1 MPRPDNYYDNR
12 LDDQPRAG
20 AVQQNA
26 PVSSGTQAQVYK
38 NIDQKQ
44 DKADIDYLK
53 KDADRHWLTRVPYE
67 IANSVYEMPEER
79 DWKENYNTAQKWWH
93 MTKQSAKT
101 TAKMIKNLPR
111 EILKAPLRLEQSF
124 YDASVSLIAGVNPN
138 KTRED
143 IMNTLQRDENYNL
156 PWLGEVGGFAGS
168 YQDGRDMGMSPFFSA
183 VKATGEFAGDA
194 AISYLMIEAGAAAM
208 RPRMVSVSPSVAGK
222 DFQPLVTER
231 AGNIKSTIKGMV
243 ERKKLAVGETFVA
256 KQNSNVQY
264 FKLPKSQAKN
274 FGGNANNTF
283 IKVSPMG
290 KGQAQYSVVQMRKS
304 LTSQTADFFKS
315 KFGKSKVTQG
325 PFGPELKLQSGI
337 VDYNPYALSKTGAP
351 GGVATAESI
360 GGQVPAMPSATTLAA
375 SKVVSPATVANVA
388 DAYQFY
394 SPNVEESLTF
404 EEASKRLTSSDQA
417 RYKMIGKDIDVQLG
431 LQSESQSA
439 LGDWSD
445 GAENTVFNTINNVQ
459 DFEQLRYST
468 ALKGKIGNQKS
479 VIPFLAQ
486 EGGADS
492 LYMTEIKGVPIEELR
507 PKLDE
512 LGIEFRTLVKTK
524 DGTKVIVFD
533 QGTALTEQINNLAN
547 AYDTTIEQV
556 QGQGEFLG
564 SWETR
569 AEGLQEYERVISEYE
584 QLPDRKHYQQTQ
596 GEGVPTNVSQEA
608 QSIDPFLQPKP
619 ETFYPMSRPLRGF
632 EDKMVTGDQVDKIIQ
647 LGEKL
652 ELANI
657 TLQAI
662 SQTITGKS
670 NIYDLTQ
677 TEAYAVSEAARA
689 MPVGKTIVGDDF
701 MKLNRSFTHPAR
713 YWMEAAE
720 RELGQPV
727 YSEVYLPIETGARL
741 MGVHAD
747 RWMDLSREA
756 FGKFTDIKYGEERRM
771 LTDYIE
777 GNKDAILKNDTL
789 SPEIKTELT
798 KVGDWLIE
806 QYKILFKDMGITSE
820 RFFSVYSPKIRKV
833 GGINNIYKSD
843 DVPVEI
849 KPFFEF
855 EREGSLDPIEDDA
868 LALFDIYTR
877 AIGKKTYL
885 HDALEN
891 AKTTIERLP
900 VNLRKATNSYLQE
913 KLGFKDGAEEM
924 FNSFAETISEKTNGL
939 IPKNVFKQAYD
950 FLMTSSYA
958 GALGLPRIM
967 PIFRNSVQ
975 PLLTTYPE
983 LGPKYFVDGM
993 RRFYTE
999 GGLAEVR
1006 DKGLLVKMGVPYGAD
1021 LVSDTG
1027 QGAIGRSMDYYK
1039 NINRATMKPYASI
1052 DINNRG
1058 ITYHAVKARF
1068 EENWSL
1074 FRDGKIGYEDFE
1086 TNIDMDGFSP
1096 TLQGI
1101 LRGKFQKNTQE
1112 ALEEAQDLMVVD
1124 ILDRTQFPYRKG
1136 AQSRV
1141 HYGLGGKLGL
1151 QFAQW
1156 SWEYAFTL
1164 KSWVSRGQWDKV
1176 LRWMGMSSAV
1186 KRTAEDAFGIDISK
1200 WVAQGPFS
1208 GFPLGPIGK
1217 MASSAVAGI
1226 NASLTG
1232 MTEEVNKHASDIYR
1246 SMQIYGGVVTGVGK
1260 DRWAKFKD
1268 SMDKHDA
1275 GIAISID
1282 PSKPYGIW
1290 SSTGKLIRWVDF
1302 SDLLKVAFGFTTPE
1316 GEEQSSRINNIKKDS
1331 VEYSANINEAMDYL
1345 IKGDYKNFDKMITK
1359 HSLIISDI
1367 STKLKSYQ
1375 IPLDQRI
1382 FERMPLELKM
1392 KYFNAFYPS
1401 E

>member
-1 MPRPDNYYDNR
+1 MPRPDNYYDSR
-12 LDDQPRAG
+12 LNDQPQPG
-20 AVQQNA
+20 AVQPSA
-26 PVSSGTQAQVYK
+26 PVSSGTNNGQATPSTFTQSKLYDNLSENQK
-38 NIDQKQ
+38 KQ
-44 DKADIDYLK
+44 DLAYLEK
-53 KDADRHWLTRVPYE
+53 EANRSIISRLPYE
-67 IANSVYEMPEER
+67 TYSAVYEMPEER
-79 DWKENYNTAQKWWH
+79 TWREDYNTAQKWWYL
-93 MTKQSAKT
+93 TKQSAKT

-111 EILKAPLRLEQSF
+111 EVIKAPLRLEQSF
-124 YDASVSLIAGVNPN
+124 YDASVSIIAGLSPN

-143 IMNTLQRDENYNL
+143 VMNTLQRDERYNL
-156 PWLGEVGGFAGS
+156 PWLGEVGGYAGS
-168 YQDGRDMGMSPFFSA
+168 YQDGRTMGLSPFFSA
-183 VKATGEFAGDA
+183 VKATGELAGDA
-194 AISYLMIEAGAAAM
+194 AISFGLIEAGAAAM
-208 RPRMVSVSPSVAGK
+208 RPRMVSVSQSVAGK
-222 DFQPLVTER
+222 DFRPLTSEQL
-231 AGNIKSTIKGMV
+231 ASTKSAN
-243 ERKKLAVGETFVA
+243 KLAVGETFVA

-274 FGGNANNTF
+274 FGGNSNNTF
-283 IKVSPMG
+283 MKVSPMG
-290 KGQAQYSVVQMRKS
+290 KGQAQYSVVQIRKS

-325 PFGPELKLQSGI
+325 PFGPELKLQSGT
-337 VDYNPYALSKTGAP
+337 VNYNPYALSKTGAT
-351 GGVATAESI
+351 GEVTATEAM
-360 GGQVPAMPSATTLAA
+360 GGQVPGMPSATAA
-375 SKVVSPATVANVA
+375 AAARMTSPATIANVS

-394 SPNVEESLTF
+394 SPNVAENLTF

-417 RYKMIGKDIDVQLG
+417 RYKMIGQDIDTQLG
-431 LQSESQSA
+431 LQSA

-445 GAENTVFNTINNVQ
+445 GAENTVFNTLNDVQ
-459 DFEQLRYST
+459 DFDQLKYST

-492 LYMTEIKGVPIEELR
+492 LYMTEIKGVPLEELR

-512 LGIEFRTLVKTK
+512 LGIEFRTLVNTK
-524 DGTKVIVFD
+524 EGTKVIVFD
-533 QGTALTEQINNLAN
+533 QGTALTEQINNLAK
-547 AYDTTIEQV
+547 AYDTTIEQI

-569 AEGLQEYERVISEYE
+569 AEGLKEYDRVISEYE
-584 QLPDRKHYQQTQ
+584 QLPNRKLYQQVQ
-596 GEGVPTNVSQEA
+596 GERVPDTVSQEA

-619 ETFYPMSRPLRGF
+619 EVFYPMSRPLRGF
-632 EDKMVTGDQVDKIIQ
+632 ENEMVTGDQVDKIIQ
-647 LGEKL
+647 LGKELKL
-652 ELANI
+652 ADV

-662 SQTITGKS
+662 SQTLTGKT

-677 TEAYAVSEAARA
+677 EEAYAVSEATRA
-689 MPVGKTIVGDDF
+689 MPAEQAIQGDDF
-701 MKLNRSFTHPAR
+701 MKINRSFTHPAR

-727 YSEVYLPIETGARL
+727 YSEVYLPIETGSRL
-741 MGVHAD
+741 MSVYAD
-747 RWMDLSREA
+747 RWMAESRDA
-756 FGKFTDIKYGEERRM
+756 FGKFAGIKYGEERRM
-771 LTDYIE
+771 LTNYIE
-777 GNKDAILKNDTL
+777 GDKAAILENNTL
-789 SPEIKTELT
+789 SPEAKVELA
-798 KVGDWLIE
+798 KVGDWLIT
-806 QYKILFKDMGITSE
+806 QYETLFKDMGITSE
-820 RFFSVYSPKIRKV
+820 RFFSVYSPKIRKA
-833 GGINNIYKSD
+833 GGIHNIYKSED
-843 DVPVEI
+843 LPVEI

-877 AIGKKTYL
+877 AIGKKIYL

-891 AKTTIERLP
+891 AKTAIDRLP
-900 VNLRKATNSYLQE
+900 TNLKKATNSYLQE
-913 KLGFKDGAEEM
+913 KMGFKDGADEM
-924 FNSFAETISEKTNGL
+924 FNNFAEKISDKTNGL
-939 IPKNVFKQAYD
+939 IPKNIFKQAYD

-975 PLLTTYPE
+975 VLLTTYPE
-983 LGPKYFVDGM
+983 VGPQYFKEGM
-993 RRFYTE
+993 KRFYSNE
-999 GGLAEVR
+999 GLAEIR

-1021 LVSDTG
+1021 LVTDTG
-1027 QGAIGRSMDYYK
+1027 QGVVGKGLDYYK
-1039 NINRATMKPYASI
+1039 DINRATMKPYASI

-1068 EENWSL
+1068 EDNWAL
-1074 FRDGKIGYEDFE
+1074 FRDGKIKYEDFE
-1086 TNIDMDGFSP
+1086 KNINMDGFSP

-1101 LRGKFQKNTQE
+1101 LRGKFQKNTPE

-1136 AQSRV
+1136 TQSRL
-1141 HYGLGGKLGL
+1141 HYGLGGKMGL

-1156 SWEYAFTL
+1156 GWEYAFTL
-1164 KSWVSRGQWDKV
+1164 KSWISRGQWDK
-1176 LRWMGMSSAV
+1176 LIRWMGMSSAV
-1186 KRTAEDAFGIDISK
+1186 KRTAEDVFGIDVSK

-1217 MASSAVAGI
+1217 MASSAVSGI

-1232 MTEEVNKHASDIYR
+1232 MDEEVNKHANDIYR
-1246 SMQIYGGVVTGVGK
+1246 SMQIYGGVITGVGV
-1260 DRWAKFKD
+1260 DRWTKFKE
-1268 SMDKHDA
+1268 SMDKEAA
-1275 GIAISID
+1275 GIATSTE
-1282 PSKPYGIW
+1282 PGKPYGIW

-1302 SDLLKVAFGFTTPE
+1302 SELLKIAFGFTTPE
-1316 GEEQSSRINNIKKDS
+1316 GGEQSSRINDIKKDS
-1331 VEYSANINEAMDYL
+1331 VEYSANINKAMDYL
-1345 IKGDYKNFDKMITK
+1345 IRGDYENFNKAVIKDN
-1359 HSLIISDI
+1359 LIISDI

-1392 KYFNAFYPS
+1392 KYFNAFYPT